1 MFRRRTIV
9 EVGQYMQLTAM
20 IEAALRPRSIPAP
33 HVFNKR
39 LKSSYYVNTKISG
52 IYMHYMYLHDNPHCF
67 VFFWLIMIMVIN
79 HI

>member
-9 EVGQYMQLTAM
+9 EVGQYLQLTAM
-20 IEAALRPRSIPAP
+20 LEAALRPRSIRAP
-33 HVFNKR
+33 QVFNKI

-67 VFFWLIMIMVIN
+67 VFF
-79 HI
+79 